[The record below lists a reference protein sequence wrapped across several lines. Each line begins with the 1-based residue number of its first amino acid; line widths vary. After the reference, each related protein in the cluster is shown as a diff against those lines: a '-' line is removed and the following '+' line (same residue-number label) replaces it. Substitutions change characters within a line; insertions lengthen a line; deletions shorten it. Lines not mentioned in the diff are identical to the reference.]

1 MDGLAYVELYNQ
13 AQIDLNQDS
22 EDEDYGHEQTST
34 DSSIYNL
41 NEILDSLNL
50 DDEND

>member
-1 MDGLAYVELYNQ
+1 MDGLIYPEIYKQ
-13 AQIDLNQDS
+13 AEIDLNQDS
-22 EDEDYGHEQTST
+22 EDATYGKEQTST

-50 DDEND
+50 DDKND